1 MKTSDANSDLFFYL
15 KQNSEDFNSF
25 LLLRMFVGAYQNSS
39 DADFKQAVEQLFDAF
54 KKERMGNVNAA
65 LQRRDANEHDIE
77 KIRVANME
85 AVNMFIDNVK
95 KYIATLRPFA
105 GETPK

>member
-1 MKTSDANSDLFFYL
+1 
-15 KQNSEDFNSF
+15 
-25 LLLRMFVGAYQNSS
+25 
-39 DADFKQAVEQLFDAF
+39 
-54 KKERMGNVNAA
+54 VNAA